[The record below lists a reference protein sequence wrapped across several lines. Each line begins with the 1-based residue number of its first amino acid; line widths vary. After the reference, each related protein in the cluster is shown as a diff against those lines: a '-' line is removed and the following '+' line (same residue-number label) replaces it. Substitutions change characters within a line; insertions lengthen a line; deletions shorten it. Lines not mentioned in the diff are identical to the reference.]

1 MPTGMASS
9 RRPSLRAHL
18 KPHHKLWLDWD
29 GAFLMGP
36 RYLHFLDAVDRT
48 GTIRAAG
55 REVGWSY
62 RTCLNRIREMERV
75 LGAKVLATMRGGA
88 RRGGARLTPEAR
100 RLVRLFARRKRE
112 AGRLSGGGVR
122 EILPPQAPQC
132 PTAG

>member
-1 MPTGMASS
+1 MPTGMPSA

-18 KPHHKLWLDWD
+18 KPRPKLWLNWD

-36 RYLHFLDAVDRT
+36 RYLRFLDAADRT

-75 LGAKVLATMRGGA
+75 LGAKVLATTRGGA
-88 RRGGARLTPEAR
+88 LRGGARLTPEAR
-100 RLVRLFARRKRE
+100 RLVKLFAKWKRE
-112 AGRLSGGGVR
+112 AVRLSDVAFR
-122 EILPPQAPQC
+122 RILPR
-132 PTAG
+132 

>member
-1 MPTGMASS
+1 MASRRWLIGIAAASFRRVLFRSRMASS

-36 RYLHFLDAVDRT
+36 RYLHFLDAVDRA

-75 LGAKVLATMRGGA
+75 LGAKVLASTRGGA
-88 RRGGARLTPEAR
+88 ERGRPRLP
-100 RLVRLFARRKRE
+100 
-112 AGRLSGGGVR
+112 
-122 EILPPQAPQC
+122 
-132 PTAG
+132 

>member
-1 MPTGMASS
+1 MSPAMASS
-9 RRPSLRAHL
+9 RRPSLRIHL
-18 KPHHKLWLDWD
+18 KPHHKLWLNWD

-36 RYLHFLDAVDRT
+36 RYLRFLDAVDRA

-75 LGAKVLATMRGGA
+75 LGAKVLATTRGGV

-100 RLVRLFARRKRE
+100 RLVKLFARWKRE
-112 AGRLSGGGVR
+112 AVHLSDVAFRKIVR
-122 EILPPQAPQC
+122 R
-132 PTAG
+132 

>member
-1 MPTGMASS
+1 MASP

-18 KPHHKLWLDWD
+18 NPHHKLWLDWD

-36 RYLHFLDAVDRT
+36 RYLHFLDAVDRV

-75 LGAKVLATMRGGA
+75 LGAATGGSDA
-88 RRGGARLTPEAR
+88 GAILHHPEAHRLRAGPLPVDR
-100 RLVRLFARRKRE
+100 RLRPLLSAARPLRR
-112 AGRLSGGGVR
+112 AR
-122 EILPPQAPQC
+122 
-132 PTAG
+132 

>member
-1 MPTGMASS
+1 MASS
-9 RRPSLRAHL
+9 RRPSLRIHL
-18 KPHHKLWLDWD
+18 KPHHKLWLNWD

-36 RYLHFLDAVDRT
+36 RYLRFLDAVDRT

-75 LGAKVLATMRGGA
+75 LGAKVLATTRGGV

-100 RLVRLFARRKRE
+100 RLVKLFARWKRE
-112 AGRLSGGGVR
+112 AVRLSDVAFR
-122 EILPPQAPQC
+122 KIVPR
-132 PTAG
+132 